1 MPIQTAPDLLKS
13 HRIIFVIGGPGCGKG
28 TQCENMAAKYGFCHV
43 GLGELL
49 RKEANQATVRGQQ
62 IRDIMLKGLLVPTGV
77 ILDMVSDNMLSRPE
91 SKGFLIDGF
100 PRELSQAQE
109 FERIMGRSP
118 NIVIVFDCS
127 TETMIHRV
135 LHRGHEGQR
144 EDDAENIV
152 RQRLETHY
160 TLSEP
165 ILAFYQQKNLLRN
178 VSVHMCLDSVSS
190 HFYRGVERRVKNTL
204 SPGVRRWKKR
214 KSSHLQGSLGSSRGK
229 STQTNKIPILGP
241 ILALPLGIYDLEQI
255 ISLL

>member
-1 MPIQTAPDLLKS
+1 MGRCHSRLPQVGKTLRPQQKDLLKS
-13 HRIIFVIGGPGCGKG
+13 LRIIFVMGGPGCGKG

-49 RKEANQATVRGQQ
+49 REEANQATVRGQQ

-100 PRELSQAQE
+100 PRELNQAKE
-109 FERIMGRSP
+109 FERIAVKRKKSVCRRPQVGRSP

-135 LHRGHEGQR
+135 LLRGQKGHR
-144 EDDAENIV
+144 EDDAEDVV

-160 TLSEP
+160 TLCEP

-178 VSVHMCLDSVSS
+178 
-190 HFYRGVERRVKNTL
+190 
-204 SPGVRRWKKR
+204 
-214 KSSHLQGSLGSSRGK
+214 
-229 STQTNKIPILGP
+229 
-241 ILALPLGIYDLEQI
+241 ILAEDAAENIFAKCCSVID
-255 ISLL
+255 SLQ

>member
-1 MPIQTAPDLLKS
+1 MEIHFLSSRALNAEETTLWMKKHGTNIHQQVHIGKNIKALKDLLKS

-178 VSVHMCLDSVSS
+178 
-190 HFYRGVERRVKNTL
+190 
-204 SPGVRRWKKR
+204 
-214 KSSHLQGSLGSSRGK
+214 
-229 STQTNKIPILGP
+229 
-241 ILALPLGIYDLEQI
+241 ILAEDAAENIFAKCCSVID
-255 ISLL
+255 SLQ

>member
-1 MPIQTAPDLLKS
+1 MGRCQSKLPQVGKPLRPQQKDLLKS
-13 HRIIFVIGGPGCGKG
+13 HRIIFVMGGPGCGKG

-49 RKEANQATVRGQQ
+49 REEANQATVRGQQ

-100 PRELSQAQE
+100 PRELSQAKE
-109 FERIMGRSP
+109 FERIVKRKRSVSRRPWVGRSP

-135 LHRGHEGQR
+135 LLRGQKGQR
-144 EDDAENIV
+144 EDDAEDIV

-160 TLSEP
+160 TLCEP

-178 VSVHMCLDSVSS
+178 
-190 HFYRGVERRVKNTL
+190 
-204 SPGVRRWKKR
+204 
-214 KSSHLQGSLGSSRGK
+214 
-229 STQTNKIPILGP
+229 
-241 ILALPLGIYDLEQI
+241 ILAEDAAENIFAKCCSVID
-255 ISLL
+255 SLQ